1 MATTAADRT
10 DALAE
15 RLFGAAI
22 GAGGARQ
29 LERNAGSI
37 RVAR

>member
-15 RLFGAAI
+15 RLFGAS
-22 GAGGARQ
+22 GARK

-37 RVAR
+37 CVAR